1 MQNQP
6 ISESPKFHEIWIAQC
21 KAAEEIKVCYGLKAA
36 FDYLIGEKLLNFAD
50 AATRNPEFAREL
62 PRFVARVRDLFT
74 AEEMRTHLSRIERE
88 QREYDA
94 SIEERAEFDDQD
106 EQQEEQQEE
115 HALGL
120 ESFAGAAERA
130 RQFATIAELL
140 TAAELGTS

>member
-6 ISESPKFHEIWIAQC
+6 ISESRKFHEIWIAQC

-106 EQQEEQQEE
+106 EQQEE

-130 RQFATIAELL
+130 RQFAELL

>member
-6 ISESPKFHEIWIAQC
+6 ISESRKFHEIWIAQC

-36 FDYLIGEKLLNFAD
+36 FDYLIGEKLLNFAE

-88 QREYDA
+88 QLEYDA
-94 SIEERAEFDDQD
+94 SIEERAELDDQD
-106 EQQEEQQEE
+106 EQQEE

>member
-6 ISESPKFHEIWIAQC
+6 ISESQKFHEIWIAQC
-21 KAAEEIKVCYGLKAA
+21 KAAEEVKVCYGLKAA
-36 FDYLIGEKLLNFAD
+36 FDYLIGEKLLNFAE

-74 AEEMRTHLSRIERE
+74 AEEMRTHLSRIELE

-106 EQQEEQQEE
+106 EQQEE

>member
-1 MQNQP
+1 
-6 ISESPKFHEIWIAQC
+6 
-21 KAAEEIKVCYGLKAA
+21 
-36 FDYLIGEKLLNFAD
+36 
-50 AATRNPEFAREL
+50 
-62 PRFVARVRDLFT
+62 
-74 AEEMRTHLSRIERE
+74 MRTHLSRIERE

-106 EQQEEQQEE
+106 EHQEE